1 MNKMT
6 FTLIIFTLLITCSV
20 PSFAVELN
28 EPYVAIDESMETQGK
43 LNVNE
48 AGVEELTKIKGLGP
62 KKAQAIVSYINQNG
76 KLTSLDELVN
86 IKGIGT
92 KLVEKLT
99 PFLTAE

>member
-1 MNKMT
+1 MNKTT

-20 PSFAVELN
+20 PSFSAELN
-28 EPYVAIDESMETQGK
+28 KPFVEIDESMEVQAK

-48 AGVEELTKIKGLGP
+48 ADVSQLTKIKGLGP
-62 KKAQAIVSYINQNG
+62 KKAQAIVSYISENG

-92 KLVEKLT
+92 KLVKKLT

>member
-1 MNKMT
+1 MNKTT

-20 PSFAVELN
+20 PSFSVELN
-28 EPYVAIDESMETQGK
+28 EPYVAIDEAMEVQAK

-48 AGVEELTKIKGLGP
+48 ADVSQLTKIKGLGP
-62 KKAQAIVSYINQNG
+62 KKAQAIVSYISENG

-92 KLVEKLT
+92 KLVKKLT